1 MSFPSRHPVLVASL
15 TAGAALAVGVV
26 VLRRTRVDLP
36 LALDDLDHAG
46 HSSDLDGDDLELTSH
61 DGARLA
67 VHVCGPDDGPVVV
80 LAHCWTGSQ
89 HTWAPVTRRL
99 LAKGC
104 RVVRWDQRGHGRS
117 VAGHKRHSVEGLADD
132 LETVLRELDL
142 RDVVLAGHSMGGMTI
157 QALATHHRDVFHE
170 RTKGIVLIATAG
182 HAVRNPVNG
191 AALDLIA
198 ANRLERLFERPGTG
212 RVLVRSSF
220 GRSPKAGHVHATLAD
235 WLATPAHVRNEFLR
249 AFAELDLR
257 EGNAAIDVPTQ
268 ILVGSF
274 DTLTPVFA
282 ARALHATIPGS
293 TLRILPGKGHMLPYE
308 APDEVA
314 GAILAAV
321 HTPAAVRSTT

>member
-1 MSFPSRHPVLVASL
+1 MSFIRRHPVLVTAGV
-15 TAGAALAVGVV
+15 AGAAAGAVALA
-26 VLRRTRVDLP
+26 RRTKADLP

-46 HSSDLDGDDLELTSH
+46 HSSDLDGTELELTSH
-61 DGARLA
+61 DGGQLV

-80 LAHCWTGSQ
+80 LAHCWTGSR

-99 LAKGC
+99 LSKGC

-117 VAGHKRHSVEGLADD
+117 VAGHKRHSVEGLGDD

-142 RDVVLAGHSMGGMTI
+142 HDVVLAGHSMGGMTI
-157 QALATHHRDVFHE
+157 QALAAHHHDVFHE
-170 RTKGIVLIATAG
+170 RTRAVVLVSTAG

-198 ANRLERLFERPGTG
+198 ANRLERLFERPSTG

-220 GRSPKAGHVHATLAD
+220 GRSPQGQHVQATLAD
-235 WLATPAHVRNEFLR
+235 WLATPPEVRNEFLR

-257 EGNAAIDVPTQ
+257 ETNAKIDVPTQ
-268 ILVGSF
+268 ILVGNL

-282 ARALHATIPGS
+282 ARALHRTIPNA
-293 TLRILPGKGHMLPYE
+293 TLRVLPGKGHMLPYE
-308 APDEVA
+308 APDDVA

-321 HTPAAVRSTT
+321 AAPASSSSPA